1 MDALIESLQ
10 DRAEKLEDECN
21 ALRIENSNNRKVIST
36 LQYRNIQLE
45 QQLLAAQEAL
55 KKRSQQL
62 TVEDGPYSLQSFER
76 YKSTLILPQCFDNFN
91 FQDLPPLN
99 IGKLP
104 NGTYRRYSI
113 KIDNSVDFKHIPQIM
128 ELIKLW
134 QL

>member
-55 KKRSQQL
+55 KKRSSQQL

-76 YKSTLILPQCFDNFN
+76 YDISSML
-91 FQDLPPLN
+91 
-99 IGKLP
+99 
-104 NGTYRRYSI
+104 
-113 KIDNSVDFKHIPQIM
+113 
-128 ELIKLW
+128 
-134 QL
+134 